1 MYIRALKSYQESREV
16 QVSTAVS
23 FADKHVQVR
32 RDDPIC
38 VELELGS
45 GAGARTYLGYL
56 HTGLITTCPADY
68 SHSRWA

>member
-23 FADKHVQVR
+23 FADKHVQVQ

-38 VELELGS
+38 VELELGVVQ
-45 GAGARTYLGYL
+45 ALA
-56 HTGLITTCPADY
+56 HT
-68 SHSRWA
+68 